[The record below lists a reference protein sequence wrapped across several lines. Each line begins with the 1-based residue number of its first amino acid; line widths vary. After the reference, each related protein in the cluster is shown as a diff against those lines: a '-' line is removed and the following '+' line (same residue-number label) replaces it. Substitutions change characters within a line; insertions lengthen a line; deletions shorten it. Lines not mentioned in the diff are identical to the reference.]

1 MIPRLTFG
9 CGGRSHGGKWMM
21 PFLITHKLIK
31 ESSFNQETNRCF
43 PHPPPQFCD
52 FEKLVKRNF
61 NIFSKINTIYTL
73 RKYEFSI

>member
-31 ESSFNQETNRCF
+31 EPSFNQETNNGFEILVICF
-43 PHPPPQFCD
+43 SMFLVNLLQF
-52 FEKLVKRNF
+52 
-61 NIFSKINTIYTL
+61 TL
-73 RKYEFSI
+73 

>member
-31 ESSFNQETNRCF
+31 EPSFKQWFFSC
-43 PHPPPQFCD
+43 PPPH
-52 FEKLVKRNF
+52 NF
-61 NIFSKINTIYTL
+61 VILKIWYFVFQYL
-73 RKYEFSI
+73 